1 MISVLGEEEREVLI
15 RDLRTLVRLGPR
27 LEDLVVPTAGA
38 SGSNAGVCASVPGPR
53 APVRGHPFEVEHTAA
68 MLLGRIVGAVRKS
81 TGLHSPRWRGVGVPP
96 VDGVLSVATLAG
108 WILEHVE
115 ELAEHEDAVAGAEV
129 IGQQAR
135 RVADLVEPPMS
146 EREQLRARGVE
157 VRDPVLSWGTE
168 RAVVEGAGI
177 RGHQVSG
184 RTVRR
189 WADAGAVRS
198 LSVPGQPRKYSF
210 DDVLSMCAGKDERV
224 AEVQR
229 VATLPESS

>member
-1 MISVLGEEEREVLI
+1 MLGVEDREVLV
-15 RDLRTLVRLGPR
+15 RDLKVLVQLGPK
-27 LEDLVVPTAGA
+27 LAEMVVPSVAA
-38 SGSNAGVCASVPGPR
+38 SGSNAGVTASVPGPR
-53 APVRGHPFEVEHTAA
+53 SPVREHPFAVEHECW
-68 MLLGRIVGAVRKS
+68 LLLRQIIRAVRAVAMVEA
-81 TGLHSPRWRGVGVPP
+81 PRHRRPGPIP
-96 VDGVLSVATLAG
+96 
-108 WILEHVE
+108 VE
-115 ELAEHEDAVAGAEV
+115 ELAGWLLGHVDELAGHERAADAVVV

-135 RVADLVEPPMS
+135 RVADLVEPPVS

-157 VRDPVLSWGTE
+157 VRDPALSWGTE

-198 LSVPGQPRKYSF
+198 LSVPGKPRKYSF

-224 AEVQR
+224 AEIQS
-229 VATLPESS
+229 VAPPPESS

>member
-1 MISVLGEEEREVLI
+1 MLGEAEREVLV
-15 RDLRTLVRLGPR
+15 RDLQVLVRLGPR
-27 LEDLVVPTAGA
+27 LGDLVVPSVAA

-53 APVRGHPFEVEHTAA
+53 SPVREHPFAVEHECW
-68 MLLGRIVGAVRKS
+68 LLLKQIVGAVCS
-81 TGLHSPRWRGVGVPP
+81 AGGLSAPRRRHPGP
-96 VDGVLSVATLAG
+96 VLVSELAS
-108 WILEHVE
+108 WLLEHI
-115 ELAEHEDAVAGAEV
+115 EDVAGHEQAADAAV
-129 IGQQAR
+129 VVGQQAR

-168 RAVVEGAGI
+168 RAVVEGAGV

-210 DDVLSMCAGKDERV
+210 DDVLSMCAGKDERWE
-224 AEVQR
+224 ATKR
-229 VATLPESS
+229 VATEGGSS

>member
-1 MISVLGEEEREVLI
+1 MISVLGDDDREILV

-27 LEDLVVPTAGA
+27 LGDLVVPTAGA
-38 SGSNAGVCASVPGPR
+38 SGSNAGVTASVPGPR
-53 APVRGHPFEVEHTAA
+53 SPVREHPFAVEHECW
-68 MLLGRIVGAVRKS
+68 MLLRRIVGAVCV
-81 TGLHSPRWRGVGVPP
+81 TCGAEAPRHRRPGPVP
-96 VDGVLSVATLAG
+96 VAELAS
-108 WILEHVE
+108 WLLDHVE
-115 ELAEHEDAVAGAEV
+115 DVAGHEQAADAVV
-129 IGQQAR
+129 VVGQQAR
-135 RVADLVEPPMS
+135 RVEDLVEPPMS

-168 RAVVEGAGI
+168 RAVVEGAGV

-210 DDVLSMCAGKDERV
+210 DDVVSMCAGKDERV

>member
-1 MISVLGEEEREVLI
+1 MISVLGEAEREVLV
-15 RDLRTLVRLGPR
+15 RDLQVLVRLGPR
-27 LEDLVVPTAGA
+27 LGDLVVPSVAA

-53 APVRGHPFEVEHTAA
+53 SPVREHPFAVEHECW
-68 MLLGRIVGAVRKS
+68 LLLKQIVGAVCS
-81 TGLHSPRWRGVGVPP
+81 AGGLSAPRRRHPGP
-96 VDGVLSVATLAG
+96 VLVSELAS
-108 WILEHVE
+108 WLLEHI
-115 ELAEHEDAVAGAEV
+115 EDVAGHEQAADAAV
-129 IGQQAR
+129 VVGQQAR

-210 DDVLSMCAGKDERV
+210 DDVLSMCAGKDERWE
-224 AEVQR
+224 ATKR
-229 VATLPESS
+229 VATEGGSS

>member
-1 MISVLGEEEREVLI
+1 MLGEVDREVLVE
-15 RDLRTLVRLGPR
+15 DLRTLVRLGPR
-27 LEDLVVPTAGA
+27 LEDLVAPTAGA
-38 SGSNAGVCASVPGPR
+38 SGSNAGVAASVPGPR
-53 APVRGHPFEVEHTAA
+53 APVRGRPFEVEHTAA

-81 TGLHSPRWRGVGVPP
+81 TGLHSPRWRGAGVPP
-96 VDGVLSVATLAG
+96 VDGVLSVETLAG
-108 WILEHVE
+108 WLLDHVD
-115 ELAEHEDAVAGAEV
+115 ELAGHEDAEDGAVV

-135 RVADLVEPPMS
+135 RVADLVEPPLS

-210 DDVLSMCAGKDERV
+210 DDVLAMCSGKDERV
-224 AEVQR
+224 AEIQR
-229 VATLPESS
+229 VATRAETS

>member
-1 MISVLGEEEREVLI
+1 MISVLGEAEREVLV
-15 RDLRTLVRLGPR
+15 RDLQVLVRLGPR
-27 LEDLVVPTAGA
+27 LGDLVVPSVAA

-53 APVRGHPFEVEHTAA
+53 SPVREHPFAVEHECW
-68 MLLGRIVGAVRKS
+68 MLLKQIVGAVCS
-81 TGLHSPRWRGVGVPP
+81 AGGLSAPRRRHPGP
-96 VDGVLSVATLAG
+96 VSVSELAG
-108 WILEHVE
+108 WLLEHI
-115 ELAEHEDAVAGAEV
+115 EDVAGHEQAADAAV
-129 IGQQAR
+129 VVGQQAR

-168 RAVVEGAGI
+168 RAVVEGAGV

-210 DDVLSMCAGKDERV
+210 DDVLSMCAGKDERWE
-224 AEVQR
+224 ATKR
-229 VATLPESS
+229 VATEGGSS

>member
-1 MISVLGEEEREVLI
+1 MISVLGEAEREVLV
-15 RDLRTLVRLGPR
+15 RDLQVLVRLGPR
-27 LEDLVVPTAGA
+27 LGDLVVPSVAA

-53 APVRGHPFEVEHTAA
+53 SPVREHPFAVEHECW
-68 MLLGRIVGAVRKS
+68 LLLKQIVGAVCS
-81 TGLHSPRWRGVGVPP
+81 AGGLSAPRRRHPGP
-96 VDGVLSVATLAG
+96 VLVSELAS
-108 WILEHVE
+108 WLLEHI
-115 ELAEHEDAVAGAEV
+115 EDVAGHEQAADAAV
-129 IGQQAR
+129 VVGQQAR

-168 RAVVEGAGI
+168 RAVVEGAGV

-210 DDVLSMCAGKDERV
+210 DDVLSMCAGKDERWE
-224 AEVQR
+224 ATKR
-229 VATLPESS
+229 VATEGGSS